1 MNKVTPVT
9 GDRSSRRDDDD
20 RPVVFTNARI
30 VDPSRS
36 LDAPGTVIVA
46 DGCIVAAGPEAE
58 RASRP
63 GDAEI
68 VDCAGAI
75 VAPGL
80 VDMRVFV
87 GEPGAEHCETFAS
100 ASQAA
105 AAGGVTTIVTMPD
118 TDPVIDDV
126 ALVDFIMRRARD
138 EAAVRVYPMAAATKG
153 LAGAEITE
161 FGLLREAGAV
171 GFTDGRRTIASALVM
186 RRALTYARDF
196 GALIMHHASDPDLS
210 GHGVMNEGEV
220 ATRLGL
226 PGIPKEAEI
235 ILLERDIRL
244 ASLTGGRYHA
254 AQISCAES
262 LDIMRRAKASG
273 VTATCGVSINHL
285 SLNENDIGP
294 YRTFFKLS
302 PPLRSDDDRRAM
314 VAGLADGT
322 IDVIVSSHD
331 PQDVDTKR
339 HPFAEAA
346 DGAVGLETML
356 PAALRLFHSG
366 DVGLVRLFRALSTRP
381 AELLGLDVG
390 RLAAGAP
397 ADLVVVDPDSA
408 WVCDAETLRSKS
420 KNTPFDGARFSGR
433 VLRTLVAG
441 RTVYEYASG

>member
-1 MNKVTPVT
+1 MAGEAANRRSGDT
-9 GDRSSRRDDDD
+9 G
-20 RPVVFTNARI
+20 PVVFTNARV
-30 VDPSRS
+30 VDPSRD

-46 DGCIVAAGPEAE
+46 DRRIVAAGPEAE
-58 RASRP
+58 RAARP
-63 GDAEI
+63 PGAEI

-87 GEPGAEHCETFAS
+87 GEPGAEHRETIAS

-118 TDPVIDDV
+118 TDPVIDEV
-126 ALVDFIMRRARD
+126 ALVDFILRRARD
-138 EAAVRVYPMAAATKG
+138 EAAVRVYPMAALTKG

-161 FGLLREAGAV
+161 FGLLSEAGAV
-171 GFTDGRRTIASALVM
+171 GFTDGRQAVTNALIM

-196 GALIMHHASDPDLS
+196 DALIVHHVVDPDLT
-210 GHGVMNEGEV
+210 GHGAMNEGEV

-226 PGIPKEAEI
+226 PGSPKEAEI
-235 ILLERDIRL
+235 IMLERDIRL
-244 ASLTGGRYHA
+244 AALTGGRYHA
-254 AQISCAES
+254 AQISCTES
-262 LDIMRRAKASG
+262 LEIVRRAKAAG
-273 VTATCGVSINHL
+273 IAATCGVSINHL
-285 SLNENDIGP
+285 CLNENDIGP

-302 PPLRSDDDRRAM
+302 PPLRADADRQAM
-314 VAGLADGT
+314 VEGLADGT

-356 PAALRLFHSG
+356 PAALRLFHG
-366 DVGLVRLFRALSTRP
+366 DHVDLVRLFRALSTRP
-381 AELLGLDVG
+381 AELLGLEVG

-397 ADLVVVDPDSA
+397 ADLIVVDAEIA
-408 WVCDAETLRSKS
+408 WLCDPETLKSRS
-420 KNTPFDGARFSGR
+420 KNTPFDGARFEGR

-441 RTVYEYASG
+441 RTVYEYAPG